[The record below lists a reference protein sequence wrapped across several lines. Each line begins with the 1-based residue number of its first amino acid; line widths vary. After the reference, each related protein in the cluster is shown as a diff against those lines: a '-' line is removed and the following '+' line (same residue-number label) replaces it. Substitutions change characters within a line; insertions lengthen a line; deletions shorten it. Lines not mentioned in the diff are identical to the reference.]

1 MPFTVWTLTA
11 GVTLGLKS
19 VDSWVAVIGGVT
31 ASRRCPSEALGLERH
46 TSGPLECGELGQS
59 GMPDTIRTSGGGHKA
74 HPRRSGFRIAAV
86 VVLTSILVAIGG
98 TAANTQPTVPA
109 DPEPAGSAPSVI
121 GALLNGFALLDRHEI
136 IGMAITLSVIFF
148 AVMTAIMLVRTRER
162 LAVTEANARDEIVA
176 SRAEVDRVYALLR
189 GEPQILVVWAAGDDQ
204 PEIIG
209 DVALVA
215 DDEAPQ
221 HVLAFAVWLE
231 PEAARG
237 IETAV
242 TALRDRGEKFAMTL
256 TTLAGRPIEAEG
268 QVVGGR
274 AIMRLKDVSGIK
286 RELAE
291 LVVRFQRQL
300 DDANAM
306 RTLIDALPSPVWARD
321 EAGKLITVN
330 PAYARA
336 VDAKDPGEAVERG
349 IELFDRT
356 ARTDLFRAHETE
368 QPFGGRLP
376 AIVGGGRVIYDVLTV
391 PTRRGSAG
399 LGIDATEA
407 DILRAELGRM
417 VDAHRRTLDY
427 LTTGVAIFG
436 ADHRLAFYNTAFR
449 LLWDL
454 DTGFLDQGPSDSS
467 VLARLRD
474 ARRLPEQQ
482 DFRKWK
488 AELHEAYRA
497 TEAVAHEWH
506 LPNGRTL
513 SVVTTPNPEGG
524 VIYLYDDITE
534 PLDLQRR
541 FEALIRVQGET
552 LDNLAEGVA
561 VFASDGR
568 LRLFNP
574 VFAQMWKF
582 DPAALQERPH
592 IEAVIG
598 WCHALAGDNPVWPA
612 LRATVTAIDGRAPVA
627 GDIERRDG
635 SVAKCATVPLPDG
648 ATLVTFQDITDS
660 VNVERA
666 LRERNEALEDA
677 DKIKIDFV
685 HHVSYELRSPL
696 TNIIG
701 FAHFLGDDST
711 GPLNE
716 KQHEYLSYITTSTN
730 ALLAIINNILDL
742 ATIDAGAMT
751 LNLGNVDVRKTMDA
765 AAEGVQD
772 RLEQSGISLSIRTA
786 PDIGAFVA
794 DERRVRQALFNL
806 LANAIGFSPPGSTV
820 TLAAQR
826 LKDAVVFMVT
836 DQGPGIPPDVRD
848 KVFDWFETHSLGSRH
863 RGTGLG
869 LSLVRS
875 FVELHGGTVTIDS
888 AVGRGTTV
896 TCIFPTEAAGQRVS
910 AA

>member
-1 MPFTVWTLTA
+1 
-11 GVTLGLKS
+11 
-19 VDSWVAVIGGVT
+19 
-31 ASRRCPSEALGLERH
+31 
-46 TSGPLECGELGQS
+46 
-59 GMPDTIRTSGGGHKA
+59 MPDTIRTSGGGHRA
-74 HPRRSGFRIAAV
+74 HPRRGGFRYAASIAVSYAILALASGAAGADGPATDADV
-86 VVLTSILVAIGG
+86 PTGSITGSIPTIV
-98 TAANTQPTVPA
+98 TAYINAFA
-109 DPEPAGSAPSVI
+109 M
-121 GALLNGFALLDRHEI
+121 LNRHEI
-136 IGMAITLSVIFF
+136 ISLTITLSVLCF
-148 AVMTAIMLVRTRER
+148 AVVAAILLLRTRER
-162 LAVTEANARDEIVA
+162 LAVTTASARDEIIA

-189 GEPQILVVWAAGDDQ
+189 SEPQILVAWAAADDE

-209 DVALVA
+209 DVGLVTDA
-215 DDEAPQ
+215 ESPYR
-221 HVLAFAVWLE
+221 VLAFGLWLE
-231 PEAARG
+231 PEAAQA
-237 IETAV
+237 IESAV
-242 TALRDRGEKFAMTL
+242 SALRERGEKFAMAL

-274 AIMRLKDVSGIK
+274 AILRFKDVSGIK
-286 RELAE
+286 RDLTELMG
-291 LVVRFQRQL
+291 RFQRQL
-300 DDANAM
+300 DDGNAM
-306 RTLIDALPSPVWARD
+306 RTLFEALPSPIWARD
-321 EAGKLITVN
+321 EAGKLIYVN
-330 PAYARA
+330 AAYARA
-336 VDAKDPGEAVERG
+336 VDAKDAGEVIARG
-349 IELFDRT
+349 TELFDRA
-356 ARTDLFRAHETE
+356 ARTDLFRAHEAE
-368 QPFGGRLP
+368 QSFAGRLP
-376 AIVGGGRVIYDVLTV
+376 AIVAGGRRHIFDVLTF

-399 LGIDATEA
+399 IGIDATEA
-407 DILRAELGRM
+407 DAMRAELKRM

-427 LTTGVAIFG
+427 LATGVAIFG
-436 ADHRLAFYNTAFR
+436 ADGRLTFYNTAFR
-449 LLWDL
+449 SLWDL
-454 DTGFLDQGPSDSS
+454 DVTFLDQNPTDSAI
-467 VLARLRD
+467 LDRLRD
-474 ARRLPEQQ
+474 GRRLAEQH
-482 DFRKWK
+482 DFRNWK

-497 TEAVAHEWH
+497 TEAKSTEWH
-506 LPNGRTL
+506 LPDGRTL
-513 SVVTTPNPEGG
+513 RVVTTPNPEGG

-552 LDNLAEGVA
+552 LDNLAEAVA
-561 VFASDGR
+561 VFASDGK

-582 DPAALQERPH
+582 DPAALRERPH
-592 IEAVIG
+592 VEAVIG
-598 WCHALAGDNPVWPA
+598 WCLAIAGDNPIWPQ
-612 LRATVTAIDGRAPVA
+612 LRTTVTAIDDRMPVT
-627 GDIERRDG
+627 GEMERRDG
-635 SVAKCATVPLPDG
+635 SVVKCATVPLPDG
-648 ATLVTFQDITDS
+648 ASLVTFQDITDS

-711 GPLNE
+711 GPLNQ

-742 ATIDAGAMT
+742 ATIDAGAMS
-751 LNLGNVDVRKTMDA
+751 LNLGNVDIRHTMEA

-772 RLEQSGISLSIRTA
+772 RLEQTGISLSIRTA
-786 PDIGAFVA
+786 PDIGTFVA

-806 LANAIGFSPPGSTV
+806 LANAIGFSPPNGMV

-826 LKDAVVFMVT
+826 LQDSVVFMVT
-836 DQGPGIPPDVRD
+836 DQGPGIPPDVKD

-888 AVGRGTTV
+888 AIGRGTTV
-896 TCIFPTEAAGQRVS
+896 TCIFPTEAMGQRSIS

>member
-1 MPFTVWTLTA
+1 
-11 GVTLGLKS
+11 
-19 VDSWVAVIGGVT
+19 
-31 ASRRCPSEALGLERH
+31 
-46 TSGPLECGELGQS
+46 
-59 GMPDTIRTSGGGHKA
+59 MPDTIRTSGGGHQA
-74 HPRRSGFRIAAV
+74 HPRRGGFRIAVTNLLSLAV
-86 VVLTSILVAIGG
+86 LVIVAAAARADDSVQGASGAAPGG
-98 TAANTQPTVPA
+98 RSLVEAYFNA
-109 DPEPAGSAPSVI
+109 
-121 GALLNGFALLDRHEI
+121 FALLDRHEI
-136 IGMAITLSVIFF
+136 ISMVITLSVICF
-148 AVMTAIMLVRTRER
+148 AVVAAILLVRTRER

-176 SRAEVDRVYALLR
+176 SRAEADRVYALLR
-189 GEPQILVVWAAGDDQ
+189 SEPQILVAWPAGDDE

-209 DVALVA
+209 DVSLVTDA
-215 DDEAPQ
+215 DAPQ
-221 HVLAFAVWLE
+221 RVLAFGLWLPPGAAQAV
-231 PEAARG
+231 EAKVAN
-237 IETAV
+237 
-242 TALRDRGEKFAMTL
+242 LRERGEKFSMAL

-274 AIMRLKDVSGIK
+274 AILRFKDVSGIK

-291 LVVRFQRQL
+291 LAGRFQHQV

-306 RTLIDALPSPVWARD
+306 RTLIEAMPSPVWARD
-321 EAGKLITVN
+321 EAGKLVYAN
-330 PAYARA
+330 AAYARA
-336 VDAKDPGEAVERG
+336 VDARDAGEAIARG

-356 ARTDLFRAHETE
+356 ARIDLFRAHETE
-368 QPFGGRLP
+368 QAFTGRLP
-376 AIVGGGRVIYDVLTV
+376 AIVGGGRIIFDVHTF

-399 LGIDATEA
+399 IGIDSTAA
-407 DILRAELGRM
+407 DTMRAELFRM
-417 VDAHRRTLDY
+417 ADAHRRTLDY
-427 LTTGVAIFG
+427 LATGVAIFG
-436 ADHRLAFYNTAFR
+436 ANGRLAFYNTAFR

-454 DTGFLDQGPSDSS
+454 DSDVLDQSPSDSS
-467 VLARLRD
+467 ILDRLRD

-497 TEAVAHEWH
+497 TEAKAHEWH
-506 LPNGRTL
+506 LPDGRTL

-541 FEALIRVQGET
+541 FEALIRVQGQT

-582 DPAALQERPH
+582 DPGALHERPH

-598 WCHALAGDNPVWPA
+598 WCHALSGDNPVWPQ
-612 LRATVTAIDGRAPVA
+612 LRTTVTAIDGREPVT
-627 GDIERRDG
+627 GEIERRDG
-635 SVAKCATVPLPDG
+635 SVVKCATVPLPDG

-701 FAHFLGDDST
+701 FAHFLGDPST
-711 GPLNE
+711 GPLSD

-751 LNLGNVDVRKTMDA
+751 LNLGNVDIRATMDA

-772 RLEQSGISLSIRTA
+772 RLEQTGITLSIRTA
-786 PDIGAFVA
+786 PDIGSFVA

-806 LANAIGFSPPGSTV
+806 LANAIGFSPPNGVV

-826 LKDAVVFMVT
+826 LQDSVVFMVT
-836 DQGPGIPPDVRD
+836 DQGPGIPEEVKD

-888 AVGRGTTV
+888 SVGRGTTV
-896 TCIFPTEAAGQRVS
+896 TCIFPTEAAGQHVT
-910 AA
+910 AASR